1 MVQTFTDDN
10 FENEV
15 LKNDK
20 LTVVDLWAEWCGPCK
35 QMNPIVEEVAEE
47 YEGRVVVGKLDVDNN
62 PRIPMEYNVR
72 GIPTFLFFKN
82 GKLLDRLIGYRSKK
96 DFSQKIEQFLA

>member
-47 YEGRVVVGKLDVDNN
+47 YEGRVVVGKLDVDSN